1 MVDLPLAVPVFQL
14 LLPRDGGFHCREYF
28 KQHEPLDIVF
38 LAMPVEISF
47 AMLAD
52 AFHQVR
58 CHADVERPII
68 EAAHDVDTG
77 LKIEAFG
84 HAGSKFCMVVRGFSN
99 VRRLRKIKML
109 KQVQHDGV
117 GVEPLCLYS
126 SMSPALCPLV
136 TLSSP
141 SVVTLNLFQGLN
153 SGHRETVRNGKAM
166 SNLSQILTNWT
177 FASSL

>member
-28 KQHEPLDIVF
+28 EQHEPLDIVF

-84 HAGSKFCMVVRGFSN
+84 HVGPNVAWWCGGFPT
-99 VRRLRKIKML
+99 L
-109 KQVQHDGV
+109 GV
-117 GVEPLCLYS
+117 
-126 SMSPALCPLV
+126 
-136 TLSSP
+136 
-141 SVVTLNLFQGLN
+141 
-153 SGHRETVRNGKAM
+153 
-166 SNLSQILTNWT
+166 
-177 FASSL
+177 

>member
-52 AFHQVR
+52 AFHQVL

-84 HAGSKFCMVVRGFSN
+84 HAGSKFCAVVRGFSYIG
-99 VRRLRKIKML
+99 RLRKIKML
-109 KQVQHDGV
+109 KQVQHDG
-117 GVEPLCLYS
+117 GRC
-126 SMSPALCPLV
+126 
-136 TLSSP
+136 
-141 SVVTLNLFQGLN
+141 
-153 SGHRETVRNGKAM
+153 
-166 SNLSQILTNWT
+166 
-177 FASSL
+177 